1 MKVLVE
7 TFGQIEI
14 YFEAVNECLSLSELL
29 PDDTEE
35 QILKIAQDNIL
46 FMAKV
51 TASLKGCGIEGE
63 SVYLG
68 GCIYSCEEDFYIRYK
83 DEYFSDMK
91 AEAIENLRV
100 EVGQAKEIL
109 KNFK

>member
-7 TFGQIEI
+7 TVGQIEI
-14 YFEAVNECLSLSELL
+14 YFEAVNECISLSELL

-35 QILKIAQDNIL
+35 QILEIEQNNIL

-68 GCIYSCEEDFYIRYK
+68 GCIYESEEDFYIRYK

-91 AEAIENLRV
+91 DDAINNLNN
-100 EVGQAKEIL
+100 EIIATKKIL
-109 KNFK
+109 ESH

>member
-7 TFGQIEI
+7 TVGQIEI
-14 YFEAVNECLSLSELL
+14 YFEAVNECISLSELL

-35 QILKIAQDNIL
+35 QILEIEQNNIL

-51 TASLKGCGIEGE
+51 TASLKGCGIDGE

-68 GCIYSCEEDFYIRYK
+68 GCIYESEEDFYIRYK

-91 AEAIENLRV
+91 DDAINNLNN
-100 EVGQAKEIL
+100 EIIATKKIL
-109 KNFK
+109 EIH

>member
-7 TFGQIEI
+7 TVGQIEI

-29 PDDTEE
+29 PDHTDEE
-35 QILKIAQDNIL
+35 ICEIEQDSVL

-68 GCIYSCEEDFYIRYK
+68 GCIYDSEEDFYIRYK

-91 AEAIENLRV
+91 DDAINNLNNEIIATKKILENH
-100 EVGQAKEIL
+100 
-109 KNFK
+109 

>member
-7 TFGQIEI
+7 TVGQIEI
-14 YFEAVNECLSLSELL
+14 YFEAVNECISLSELL

-35 QILKIAQDNIL
+35 QILEIEQNNIL

-63 SVYLG
+63 QVYLG
-68 GCIYSCEEDFYIRYK
+68 GCIYESEEDFYIRYK

-91 AEAIENLRV
+91 DDAINNLNN
-100 EVGQAKEIL
+100 EIIATKKIL
-109 KNFK
+109 EIH

>member
-7 TFGQIEI
+7 TVGQIEI
-14 YFEAVNECLSLSELL
+14 YFEAVNECISLSELL

-35 QILKIAQDNIL
+35 QILEIEQNNIL

-68 GCIYSCEEDFYIRYK
+68 GCIYESEEDFYIRYK

-91 AEAIENLRV
+91 DDAINNLNN
-100 EVGQAKEIL
+100 EIIATKKIL
-109 KNFK
+109 EIH

>member
-7 TFGQIEI
+7 TVGQIEI
-14 YFEAVNECLSLSELL
+14 YFEAVNECISLSELL

-35 QILKIAQDNIL
+35 QILEIEQNNIL

-51 TASLKGCGIEGE
+51 TASLKGCGIDGE

-68 GCIYSCEEDFYIRYK
+68 GCIYESEEDFYIRYK

-91 AEAIENLRV
+91 DDAINNLNN
-100 EVGQAKEIL
+100 EIIATKKIL
-109 KNFK
+109 ESH

>member
-7 TFGQIEI
+7 TVGQIEI
-14 YFEAVNECLSLSELL
+14 YFEAVNECISLSELL

-35 QILKIAQDNIL
+35 QILEIEQNNIL

-63 SVYLG
+63 
-68 GCIYSCEEDFYIRYK
+68 
-83 DEYFSDMK
+83 
-91 AEAIENLRV
+91 
-100 EVGQAKEIL
+100 
-109 KNFK
+109 